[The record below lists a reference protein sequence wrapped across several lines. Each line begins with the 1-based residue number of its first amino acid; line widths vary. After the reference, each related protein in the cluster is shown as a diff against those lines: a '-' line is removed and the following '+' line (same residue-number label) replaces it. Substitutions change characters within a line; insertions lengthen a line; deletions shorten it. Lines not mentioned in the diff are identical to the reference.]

1 MVIFSR
7 QGQTC
12 QGSGKYFIAHLTP
25 LPAHQQIFELI
36 HRGLYTFQMLYS
48 CFTGRGKPSVRFFVL
63 YFSVIKKNIDHQNI
77 NRIKE
82 KAHTYTHEI
91 PQMEICNTES
101 VVHGQQKSDSITP
114 HDSSQRSPQCCGLKR
129 SYFRIK

>member
-36 HRGLYTFQMLYS
+36 HRGLYTFQILYIRS
-48 CFTGRGKPSVRFFVL
+48 PDRGKPSIRFFIL
-63 YFSVIKKNIDHQNI
+63 YLSMIKKNIDY
-77 NRIKE
+77 RI
-82 KAHTYTHEI
+82 
-91 PQMEICNTES
+91 
-101 VVHGQQKSDSITP
+101 
-114 HDSSQRSPQCCGLKR
+114 
-129 SYFRIK
+129 